1 MKKMLIMTCVMA
13 LSFSLGLTGC
23 NRAELKNLRDDLAK
37 TKREKDAIEAE
48 KSVVTQARNQLQK
61 QVEELNESR
70 DQLQAQ
76 LTDLDKLQEQVKE
89 LTVFRGELQKQ
100 NDELT
105 QSRDAAAA
113 EAQTAQLRI
122 DELAKKLE
130 AETEKVRVL
139 QDQLKQVQAAITE
152 LQGTLKL

>member
-1 MKKMLIMTCVMA
+1 MKQMRIVTCLMA

-23 NRAELKNLRDDLAK
+23 NQAELNSLKDDLAK
-37 TKREKDAIEAE
+37 ANREKDALEAE
-48 KSVVTQARNQLQK
+48 MNAVTRTRDQLQK
-61 QVEELNESR
+61 QVEELTESR

-76 LTDLDKLQEQVKE
+76 LTDLDKLQAQVKE
-89 LTVFRGELQKQ
+89 LTAFRGDLQKQ
-100 NDELT
+100 NEELT
-105 QSRDAAAA
+105 RSRDAAAA
-113 EAQTAQLRI
+113 EAQAAQLRI

-139 QDQLKQVQAAITE
+139 QDQLKQVQAAIAE